1 MSHFAYIE
9 SGIRL
14 VTATKDL
21 GEALVWGSLH
31 GNSRCSRLVPIGNG
45 YLTSRRVRR
54 DITLLKV
61 SDIALSAE
69 KHRQF
74 PVKAADTVLA
84 SESVSL
90 GDM

>member
-45 YLTSRRVRR
+45 YLTSPHGGSGG
-54 DITLLKV
+54 T
-61 SDIALSAE
+61 SPS
-69 KHRQF
+69 
-74 PVKAADTVLA
+74 
-84 SESVSL
+84 
-90 GDM
+90 

>member
-1 MSHFAYIE
+1 YLTSPH
-9 SGIRL
+9 
-14 VTATKDL
+14 
-21 GEALVWGSLH
+21 
-31 GNSRCSRLVPIGNG
+31 
-45 YLTSRRVRR
+45 LTSRRVRR